1 MGKSKKKSGGSGSV
15 SPTTATRAG
24 DDLRSPEKK
33 PRRDE
38 PAGTDEDDSPVVTPR
53 GQGITGVDLSCL
65 QGMFEKFAVE
75 VTTELNTQMK
85 EEFEKHTDKINQVT
99 TKTSEMDQKLI
110 EINANVSASSTM
122 AQQAL
127 QAVADLKKE
136 VSMGSSKAPSEASTE
151 VPLSSRFKSYIP
163 SYQFNPQHPPV
174 ASPSDCERSP
184 DNDGTTVLVGG
195 FPRDTER
202 QTMQDF
208 LTEKLGSTIGI
219 KDLEAKY
226 RLGSTALMRFKTPTL
241 MWTFMRSRPTIQF
254 EDKKI
259 FFTIPKSPAERSRDK
274 KLVIMRNTI
283 ELNIPSDKKV
293 TIQWNEKAIMIDNM
307 TVARYCPEKKEMQLS
322 ASQLRASNITMT
334 TKTIMGK
341 FQASLETSAPSA
353 SNIKDW
359 S

>member
-15 SPTTATRAG
+15 SPTTAI
-24 DDLRSPEKK
+24 RSPEKK
-33 PRRDE
+33 PRHDE
-38 PAGTDEDDSPVVTPR
+38 PDAQVIGTDEDDSPVVTPR

-65 QGMFEKFAVE
+65 QGMFEKFAFE
-75 VTTELNTQMK
+75 VTTKLNTQMK

-151 VPLSSRFKSYIP
+151 VPFSSRFKSYIP
-163 SYQFNPQHPPV
+163 TYQVTPQHPPV
-174 ASPSDCERSP
+174 ASSSDCERSP

-202 QTMQDF
+202 QKMQEF
-208 LTEKLGSTIGI
+208 LTTNLGSTIGI

-259 FFTIPKSPAERSRDK
+259 FFTIPKSPAERNRDK

-283 ELNIPSDKKV
+283 ELIIPSDKKA

-307 TVARYCPEKKEMQLS
+307 TVARYCPVKNEMQLS
-322 ASQLRASNITMT
+322 ASQLRSSNITMT
-334 TKTIMGK
+334 TKTIMEK
-341 FQASLETSAPSA
+341 YQASLETSAPSA